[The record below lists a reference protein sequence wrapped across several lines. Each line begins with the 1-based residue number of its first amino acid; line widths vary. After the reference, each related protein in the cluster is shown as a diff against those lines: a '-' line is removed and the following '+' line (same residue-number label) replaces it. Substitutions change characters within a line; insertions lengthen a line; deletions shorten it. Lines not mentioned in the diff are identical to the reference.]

1 MQTEMRLA
9 SPSAFFVFCFAKPH
23 IAIPL
28 SPFALIRFLG
38 AWMDRD
44 RKQIYIWACVL
55 LTLILYFYFH
65 LYFTM
70 MQLGIGDQPIF

>member
-1 MQTEMRLA
+1 MTLGALNGILEFLLIVA
-9 SPSAFFVFCFAKPH
+9 L
-23 IAIPL
+23 PL
-28 SPFALIRFLG
+28 SPVALIRFLRS
-38 AWMDRD
+38 WMDRD

-70 MQLGIGDQPIF
+70 MQLRIGDQPIF